1 MGQVKEIEFHK
12 KAREIVREFS
22 KEVKRELG
30 EALLKLQLGI
40 NLSGPIS
47 KHMNSVY
54 QGAHELRFRDSSG
67 IQRVFYYLKSSKG
80 ILVFHAFNKK
90 TQKTPLSEI
99 ETGRK
104 RLKEMLGI

>member
-1 MGQVKEIEFHK
+1 MRDIEFHK
-12 KAREIVREFS
+12 KAREVVREFY

-30 EALLKLQLGI
+30 EALLKLQLGMH
-40 NLSGPIS
+40 LSGPIS
-47 KHMNSVY
+47 KPMNSVFP
-54 QGAHELRFRDSSG
+54 GAHELRFRDSSG

-99 ETGRK
+99 ELSRK
-104 RLKEMLGI
+104 RLKEMLDI